1 MFKILFDEL
10 CLQFLIQEIFI
21 NYNDIV
27 GYSFYFFY
35 LYLFIIEVD
44 SLVLVKEHSQQSIY
58 EFKISLNFV
67 FTYILIV

>member
-27 GYSFYFFY
+27 GYSFYFFSCIY
-35 LYLFIIEVD
+35 
-44 SLVLVKEHSQQSIY
+44 SL
-58 EFKISLNFV
+58 
-67 FTYILIV
+67 